1 MAIKKRDFMFSS
13 AGMLL
18 QIRAPAKITQE
29 IAIAIP
35 GLSFVFVIA
44 SLARF
49 LQSQIP
55 GPTLNRAISD
65 ILIAVLIGLAVSNT
79 LRLPL
84 RAQPGI
90 TFAIH
95 HLLRLGIIFLGL
107 RLNLQD
113 VIATGLS
120 SLLLIILCITLALTL
135 AFTAGRL
142 FKVPIRLTTL
152 IGVGTAIC
160 GNSAIVATAPTIDAK
175 EDEVGFAVATITL
188 FGLLAVIFYPLI
200 GQLLHLTDRVFG
212 IWSGT
217 AVNDTSQVVAAA
229 SAYSPAALNIAT
241 VVKLTRNTLMAPIIV
256 LIGLV
261 YQRMGEKTRATKF
274 NADKVVPLFVLGF
287 LAMSLMRTIGVA
299 AGFLPQNAAQPGNLI
314 ASAAF
319 LNSLDEVSKFLILM
333 ALAGIGL
340 GTNVSSI
347 RTIGLKP
354 FAVGLCVASILAV
367 VSLSLIVRLGL

>member
-1 MAIKKRDFMFSS
+1 MKALIAEWKK
-13 AGMLL
+13 
-18 QIRAPAKITQE
+18 
-29 IAIAIP
+29 IARETPIAVP
-35 GLSFVFVIA
+35 GLLLVLVVA
-44 SLARF
+44 LLARF

-55 GPTLNRAISD
+55 GPTLNRAISE
-65 ILIAVLIGLAVSNT
+65 ILVAVLIGLVVRNT
-79 LRLPL
+79 LRLPA
-84 RAQPGI
+84 RTQPGI

-95 HLLRLGIIFLGL
+95 HLLRLGIILLGL
-107 RLNLQD
+107 RLSLQD

-120 SLLLIILCITLALTL
+120 SLFLIILCIAFALAL
-135 AFTAGRL
+135 AFSAGRL
-142 FKVPIRLTTL
+142 LKIPIRLATL

-160 GNSAIVATAPTIDAK
+160 GNSAIVATAPTIEAK

-200 GQLLHLTDRVFG
+200 GQSLHLTDRVFG

-217 AVNDTSQVVAAA
+217 AVNDTSQVVATA

-261 YQRMGEKTRATKF
+261 YQRMGEKTQATKF
-274 NADKVVPLFVLGF
+274 TLGKVVPLFVLGF
-287 LAMSLMRTIGVA
+287 LAMSLVRTLGVA
-299 AGFLPQNAAQPGNLI
+299 AGFFPQNVAQPGNLI
-314 ASAAF
+314 ANAAF

-340 GTNVSSI
+340 GTNVSSL

-354 FAVGLCVASILAV
+354 FVAGLCVASVLAV
-367 VSLSLIVRLGL
+367 VSLILIVRLGL

>member
-1 MAIKKRDFMFSS
+1 MTSLIVERK
-13 AGMLL
+13 
-18 QIRAPAKITQE
+18 KITQE

-35 GLSFVFVIA
+35 GLSLVLVIA
-44 SLARF
+44 FLARF

-65 ILIAVLIGLAVSNT
+65 ILIAVLIGLVVSNT
-79 LRLPL
+79 LRLSL

-95 HLLRLGIIFLGL
+95 RLLRLGIIFLGL
-107 RLNLQD
+107 RLSLQD

-200 GQLLHLTDRVFG
+200 GQWLHLTDRVFG

-299 AGFLPQNAAQPGNLI
+299 AGFFPQNAAQPGNLI

-354 FAVGLCVASILAV
+354 FVVGLCVASILAV

>member
-1 MAIKKRDFMFSS
+1 MTSLIVERK
-13 AGMLL
+13 
-18 QIRAPAKITQE
+18 KITQE

-35 GLSFVFVIA
+35 GLSLVLVIA
-44 SLARF
+44 FLARF

-95 HLLRLGIIFLGL
+95 RLLRLGIIFLGL
-107 RLNLQD
+107 RLSLQD

-200 GQLLHLTDRVFG
+200 GQWLHLTDRVFG
-212 IWSGT
+212 IWSRYSSQRYIAGGGGCQRIQSGGIEHRDSRQIDSQYVDGTYHRLNRFGLSGHGRKNSSDEIQCRQGRTVIRAGFSRDVAYADDRRCGWFFSAERGT
-217 AVNDTSQVVAAA
+217 AWQFDCKRGVSQ
-229 SAYSPAALNIAT
+229 
-241 VVKLTRNTLMAPIIV
+241 
-256 LIGLV
+256 
-261 YQRMGEKTRATKF
+261 
-274 NADKVVPLFVLGF
+274 
-287 LAMSLMRTIGVA
+287 
-299 AGFLPQNAAQPGNLI
+299 
-314 ASAAF
+314 
-319 LNSLDEVSKFLILM
+319 
-333 ALAGIGL
+333 
-340 GTNVSSI
+340 
-347 RTIGLKP
+347 
-354 FAVGLCVASILAV
+354 
-367 VSLSLIVRLGL
+367 